1 MLKGKRWIAFLTIV
15 LFTAALSYFAREK
28 NGAARQEA
36 WSSHTL
42 ADAGYEDEA
51 PYKGKVALTFDDGPH
66 PVCTPQLLDGLKKR
80 DVKVTFFVT
89 GENVESYPEIV
100 KRASEDGHLI
110 GNHTFHHVQ
119 LTAANSDDFKK
130 EIIST
135 NDIIQEVTG
144 KETPFIRPPYGS
156 WDKKYEKELNM
167 FPVLWDVDPLDW
179 CSTNVDKIVRSVLAG
194 TKENSIILMH
204 DSYDSTV
211 TAALQV
217 VDILKAEGYEFVTV
231 DEILFD

>member
-100 KRASEDGHLI
+100 KRASEDGLLI

-144 KETPFIRPPYGS
+144 KETSFIRPPYGS

>member
-80 DVKVTFFVT
+80 DVKATFFVT
-89 GENVESYPEIV
+89 GENVENYPEIV
-100 KRASEDGHLI
+100 KRASEEGHLI

-144 KETPFIRPPYGS
+144 KETSFIRPPYGS

-211 TAALQV
+211 TAAFQV

>member
-1 MLKGKRWIAFLTIV
+1 MLKGKKWIAVLTMLLFAVALTFL
-15 LFTAALSYFAREK
+15 ARENENAK
-28 NGAARQEA
+28 RQEA
-36 WSSHTL
+36 WSRTV
-42 ADAGYEDEA
+42 ADSGYEDEE
-51 PYKGKVALTFDDGPH
+51 PYKGKIALTFDDGPH

-80 DVKVTFFVT
+80 DVQVTFFVT
-89 GENVESYPEIV
+89 GPNVESYPDIV
-100 KRASEDGHLI
+100 KRASEEGHLI

-119 LTAANSDDFKK
+119 LTAANSDEFKK

-144 KETPFIRPPYGS
+144 KETSFIRPPYGS

-179 CSTNVDKIVRSVLAG
+179 CSTNVDKVVRNVLSH

-211 TAALQV
+211 TAALQI

>member
-144 KETPFIRPPYGS
+144 KETSFIRPPYGS

-179 CSTNVDKIVRSVLAG
+179 CSTNVDKIVRNVLSH

>member
-15 LFTAALSYFAREK
+15 VFTAALSYFAREK

-100 KRASEDGHLI
+100 KRASEEGHLI

-144 KETPFIRPPYGS
+144 KETSFIRPPYGS

-179 CSTNVDKIVRSVLAG
+179 CSTNVAKIVRSVLAG

>member
-100 KRASEDGHLI
+100 KRASEEGHLI

-144 KETPFIRPPYGS
+144 KETSFIRPPYGS

>member
-1 MLKGKRWIAFLTIV
+1 MLKGKKWIAFLTMF
-15 LFTAALSYFAREK
+15 LFVAALTFLSRE
-28 NGAARQEA
+28 NGSAKRQEV
-36 WSSHTL
+36 WSNTMVDS
-42 ADAGYEDEA
+42 GYEDEA
-51 PYKGKVALTFDDGPH
+51 PYKGKIALTFDDGPS

-89 GENVESYPEIV
+89 GQNVESYPDLV
-100 KRASEDGHLI
+100 KRASDEGHLI

-144 KETPFIRPPYGS
+144 KETSFIRPPYGS

>member
-1 MLKGKRWIAFLTIV
+1 MLKGKKWIAFLTMF
-15 LFTAALSYFAREK
+15 LFVAALTFLSRE
-28 NGAARQEA
+28 NGSAKRQEV
-36 WSSHTL
+36 WSNTMVDS
-42 ADAGYEDEA
+42 GYEDEA
-51 PYKGKVALTFDDGPH
+51 PYKGKIALTFDDGPS

-89 GENVESYPEIV
+89 GQNVESYPDIV
-100 KRASEDGHLI
+100 KRASDEGHLI

-144 KETPFIRPPYGS
+144 KETSFIRPPYGS

>member
-15 LFTAALSYFAREK
+15 VFTAALSYFAREK

-89 GENVESYPEIV
+89 GENEDSKPEIV

-144 KETPFIRPPYGS
+144 KETSFIRPPYGS

-179 CSTNVDKIVRSVLAG
+179 CSTNVDKIVRSELAG

>member
-15 LFTAALSYFAREK
+15 VFTAALSYFAREK

-100 KRASEDGHLI
+100 KRASEEGHLI

-144 KETPFIRPPYGS
+144 KETSFIRPPYGS

>member
-15 LFTAALSYFAREK
+15 VFTAALSYFAREK
-28 NGAARQEA
+28 NGAARREA

-100 KRASEDGHLI
+100 KRASEEGHLI

-144 KETPFIRPPYGS
+144 KETSFIRPPYGS

>member
-119 LTAANSDDFKK
+119 LTAANTEEFKA
-130 EIIST
+130 EIVST
-135 NDIIQEVTG
+135 NEIIQEVTG
-144 KETPFIRPPYGS
+144 KETSFIRPPYGS

-179 CSTNVDKIVRSVLAG
+179 CSTNVDKIVRNVLSH

-211 TAALQV
+211 TAALQI
-217 VDILKAEGYEFVTV
+217 VDILQAEGYEFVTV

>member
-1 MLKGKRWIAFLTIV
+1 MLKGKKWIAVLTIV

-28 NGAARQEA
+28 NNAAGQEA

-89 GENVESYPEIV
+89 GANVESYPEIV
-100 KRASEDGHLI
+100 KRASDEGHLI

-119 LTAANSDDFKK
+119 LTAANAADFKE

-144 KETPFIRPPYGS
+144 KETSFIRPPYGS

-179 CSTNVDKIVRSVLAG
+179 CSTNVDKIVRSVLTG

>member
-1 MLKGKRWIAFLTIV
+1 MLKGKKWIAVLTIV

-28 NGAARQEA
+28 NNAERQEA

-80 DVKVTFFVT
+80 DVLVTFFVT
-89 GENVESYPEIV
+89 GENVESYPDIV
-100 KRASEDGHLI
+100 KRASEEGHLI

-119 LTAANSDDFKK
+119 LTAANADDFKE

-144 KETPFIRPPYGS
+144 KETSFIRPPYGS

-179 CSTNVDKIVRSVLAG
+179 CSTNVDKIVRSVLTG

>member
-1 MLKGKRWIAFLTIV
+1 MLKGKGWIAFLTIV

-66 PVCTPQLLDGLKKR
+66 PVCTPQLLFGLKKR

-100 KRASEDGHLI
+100 KRASEEGHLI

-144 KETPFIRPPYGS
+144 KETSFIRPPYGS

>member
-28 NGAARQEA
+28 NGAARQET

-66 PVCTPQLLDGLKKR
+66 PVCTPQLLEGLKKR

-100 KRASEDGHLI
+100 KRASEEGHLI

-119 LTAANSDDFKK
+119 LTAANSDNFKE

-135 NDIIQEVTG
+135 NDIIHEVTG
-144 KETPFIRPPYGS
+144 KETSFIRPPYGS

>member
-1 MLKGKRWIAFLTIV
+1 MLKGKGWIAFLTIV

-144 KETPFIRPPYGS
+144 KETSFIRPPYGS

>member
-15 LFTAALSYFAREK
+15 VFTAALSYFAREK

-100 KRASEDGHLI
+100 IRASEEGHLI
-110 GNHTFHHVQ
+110 GTHTFHHVQ

-144 KETPFIRPPYGS
+144 KETSFIRPPYGS

>member
-1 MLKGKRWIAFLTIV
+1 MLKGKRWIAFLAIV

-100 KRASEDGHLI
+100 KRASEEGHLI

-144 KETPFIRPPYGS
+144 KETSFIRPPYGS

>member
-1 MLKGKRWIAFLTIV
+1 MRKGKKWIAVISIV
-15 LFTAALSYFAREK
+15 LFTAALSCFVREK
-28 NGAARQEA
+28 NSAAGREA
-36 WSSHTL
+36 WSFHTL
-42 ADAGYEDEA
+42 ADAGYEDQA

-66 PVCTPQLLDGLKKR
+66 PACTPQLLDGLKKR

-100 KRASEDGHLI
+100 KRASEEGHLI

-119 LTAANSDDFKK
+119 LTAANAADFKE

-144 KETPFIRPPYGS
+144 KETSFIRPPYGS

-179 CSTNVDKIVRSVLAG
+179 CSSNVDKIVRSVIAG

>member
-144 KETPFIRPPYGS
+144 KETSFIRPPYGS

-231 DEILFD
+231 DEIRFD

>member
-15 LFTAALSYFAREK
+15 VFTAALSYFAREK

-100 KRASEDGHLI
+100 KRASEEGHLI

-144 KETPFIRPPYGS
+144 KETSFIRPPYGS
-156 WDKKYEKELNM
+156 WDKKYEKELDM

-179 CSTNVDKIVRSVLAG
+179 CSTNVDKIVRSVLTG

-231 DEILFD
+231 VEILFD

>member
-15 LFTAALSYFAREK
+15 VFTAALSYFAREK

-100 KRASEDGHLI
+100 KRASEEGHLI

-144 KETPFIRPPYGS
+144 KETSFIRPPYGS
-156 WDKKYEKELNM
+156 WDKKSMNL
-167 FPVLWDVDPLDW
+167 V
-179 CSTNVDKIVRSVLAG
+179 
-194 TKENSIILMH
+194 
-204 DSYDSTV
+204 
-211 TAALQV
+211 
-217 VDILKAEGYEFVTV
+217 
-231 DEILFD
+231 

>member
-144 KETPFIRPPYGS
+144 KETSFIRPPYGS

-217 VDILKAEGYEFVTV
+217 VDILKAEGYEFVMV

>member
-15 LFTAALSYFAREK
+15 VFTAALSYFAREK

-42 ADAGYEDEA
+42 EDAGYEDEA

-100 KRASEDGHLI
+100 KRASEEGHLI

-144 KETPFIRPPYGS
+144 KETSFIRPPYGS

>member
-1 MLKGKRWIAFLTIV
+1 M
-15 LFTAALSYFAREK
+15 
-28 NGAARQEA
+28 
-36 WSSHTL
+36 
-42 ADAGYEDEA
+42 
-51 PYKGKVALTFDDGPH
+51 ALTFDDGPH

-100 KRASEDGHLI
+100 KRASEEGHLI

-144 KETPFIRPPYGS
+144 KETSFIRPPYGS

>member
-15 LFTAALSYFAREK
+15 VFTAALSYFAREK

-100 KRASEDGHLI
+100 KRASEEGHHI

-144 KETPFIRPPYGS
+144 KETSFIRPPYGS

>member
-1 MLKGKRWIAFLTIV
+1 MLKRKRWIAFLTIV
-15 LFTAALSYFAREK
+15 VFTAALSYFAREK

-100 KRASEDGHLI
+100 KRASEEGHLI

-144 KETPFIRPPYGS
+144 KETSFIRPPYGS

>member
-1 MLKGKRWIAFLTIV
+1 MLKGKKWIAFLTMF
-15 LFTAALSYFAREK
+15 LFVAALTFLSRE
-28 NGAARQEA
+28 NGSAKRQEV
-36 WSSHTL
+36 WSNTMVDS
-42 ADAGYEDEA
+42 GYEDEA
-51 PYKGKVALTFDDGPH
+51 PYKGKIALTFDDGPS

-89 GENVESYPEIV
+89 GQNVES
-100 KRASEDGHLI
+100 
-110 GNHTFHHVQ
+110 HTFHHVQ
-119 LTAANSDDFKK
+119 LTAANTEEFKT
-130 EIIST
+130 EIVST
-135 NDIIQEVTG
+135 NEIIQEVTG
-144 KETPFIRPPYGS
+144 KETSFIRPPYGS

-179 CSTNVDKIVRSVLAG
+179 CSTNVDKIVRNVLSH

-211 TAALQV
+211 TAALQI
-217 VDILKAEGYEFVTV
+217 VDILQAEGYEFVTV

>member
-144 KETPFIRPPYGS
+144 KETSFIRPPYGS

>member
-15 LFTAALSYFAREK
+15 VFTAALSYFAREK

-100 KRASEDGHLI
+100 KRASEEGHLI

-144 KETPFIRPPYGS
+144 KETSFIRPPYGS

-217 VDILKAEGYEFVTV
+217 VDILKAEGYEFVTG
-231 DEILFD
+231 

>member
-144 KETPFIRPPYGS
+144 KETSFIRPPYGS

-231 DEILFD
+231 DELLFD

>member
-1 MLKGKRWIAFLTIV
+1 MLKGKRWIAFLAIV

-100 KRASEDGHLI
+100 KRASEEGHLI

-119 LTAANSDDFKK
+119 LTAANTEEFKA
-130 EIIST
+130 EIVST
-135 NDIIQEVTG
+135 NEIIQEVTG
-144 KETPFIRPPYGS
+144 KETSFIRPPYGS

>member
-15 LFTAALSYFAREK
+15 VFTAALSYFAREK

-100 KRASEDGHLI
+100 KRACEEGHLI

-144 KETPFIRPPYGS
+144 KETSFIRPPYGS

>member
-1 MLKGKRWIAFLTIV
+1 MLKGKRWIAFLAIV

-144 KETPFIRPPYGS
+144 KETSFIRPPYGS

>member
-15 LFTAALSYFAREK
+15 VFTAALSYFAREK

-100 KRASEDGHLI
+100 KRASEEGHLI

-144 KETPFIRPPYGS
+144 KETSFIRPPYGS
-156 WDKKYEKELNM
+156 WDKKYEKELNL

>member
-42 ADAGYEDEA
+42 ADAGSEDEA

-144 KETPFIRPPYGS
+144 KETSFIRPPYGS

>member
-144 KETPFIRPPYGS
+144 KETSFIRPPYGS

-179 CSTNVDKIVRSVLAG
+179 CSTNVDKIVRSELAG
-194 TKENSIILMH
+194 TKENSILLMH